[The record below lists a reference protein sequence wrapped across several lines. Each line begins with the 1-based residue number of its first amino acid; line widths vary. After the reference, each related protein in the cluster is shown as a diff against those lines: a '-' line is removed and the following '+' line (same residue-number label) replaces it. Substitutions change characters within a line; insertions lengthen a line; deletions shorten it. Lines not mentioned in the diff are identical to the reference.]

1 MSICPKLNWNRI
13 NCGRKYDAARSG
25 LERYAL
31 EHWSGKSRG
40 RNVGKGE
47 KEGKIGRKREDG
59 KSGKKEIRWEMWE
72 KRGEEEGKMGRN
84 REGGKGG
91 TRK

>member
-1 MSICPKLNWNRI
+1 MFFSVFVKSVFVKSDDDGIDANVSQLNWNRI

-47 KEGKIGRKREDG
+47 KEGKIGRKR
-59 KSGKKEIRWEMWE
+59 R
-72 KRGEEEGKMGRN
+72 
-84 REGGKGG
+84 
-91 TRK
+91 